1 MSAQASDIAPLPG
14 IVIADGPPSTLRTV
28 IRRFL
33 HEPLGLLGLALVALL
48 LITGIFAD
56 LIVPFEPNRMNIPDR
71 MQGFSLTHL
80 AGTDQMG
87 RDIFSRIIKGS
98 QIALIVGVS
107 SIAISLVLGL
117 TLGMLAGYGPR
128 WLDNALLLLFDTI
141 YSFPTVM
148 LALTVV
154 TLLGASL
161 TTIMLVVV
169 VATTP
174 VYARLVRTQTL
185 SLKSSEFILAERSL
199 GAGPLRVMLRHLLP
213 NVVGPLL
220 IIASMDIP
228 SVITLE
234 AGLSFLGLGVPPPA
248 ASWGRTLNEGYNLI
262 REAPWIVVAAGIP
275 LILTTLGFTFL
286 GECLRDMLDPKLRRI
301 V

>member
-1 MSAQASDIAPLPG
+1 MAVAGTAP
-14 IVIADGPPSTLRTV
+14 VSTMRAVWVRLV
-28 IRRFL
+28 
-33 HEPLGLLGLALVALL
+33 HERLGLLGLTLVALL
-48 LITGIFAD
+48 LVTGLFAD
-56 LIVPFEPNRMNIPDR
+56 WLVPFDPNKINVPDR
-71 MQGFSLTHL
+71 MQSFSLSHP

-98 QIALIVGVS
+98 QIALIVGLS
-107 SIAISLVLGL
+107 AIAIALAIGSA
-117 TLGMLAGYGPR
+117 LGMLAGYGPR
-128 WLDNALLLLFDTI
+128 WLDNALVLLFDTT

-161 TTIMLVVV
+161 ETILFVVV
-169 VATTP
+169 VGNVP
-174 VYARLVRTQTL
+174 SYGRLARTATL
-185 SLKSSEFILAERSL
+185 SLKTSEFILAERSL
-199 GAGPLRVMLRHLLP
+199 GAGPILWMLRHILP

-220 IIASMDIP
+220 IVASMDIP

-248 ASWGRTLNEGYNLI
+248 ASWGRTLNEGFNLI
-262 REAPWIVVAAGIP
+262 REAPWIVVAGGVP

>member
-1 MSAQASDIAPLPG
+1 MSAQASDIASAPG
-14 IVIADGPPSTLRTV
+14 VAIAGPPSTLRTV
-28 IRRFL
+28 VQRFL
-33 HEPLGLLGLALVALL
+33 HEPLGLLGLTLVALL
-48 LITGIFAD
+48 LFTGIFAD
-56 LIVPFEPNRMNIPDR
+56 FIVPFEPNKMNIPDR
-71 MQGFSLTHL
+71 MQAFSLTHL

-107 SIAISLVLGL
+107 SIAISLIVGL
-117 TLGMLAGYGPR
+117 ALGMLAGYGPR
-128 WLDNALLLLFDTI
+128 WLDNTLLLLFDTI

-169 VATTP
+169 VSTTP